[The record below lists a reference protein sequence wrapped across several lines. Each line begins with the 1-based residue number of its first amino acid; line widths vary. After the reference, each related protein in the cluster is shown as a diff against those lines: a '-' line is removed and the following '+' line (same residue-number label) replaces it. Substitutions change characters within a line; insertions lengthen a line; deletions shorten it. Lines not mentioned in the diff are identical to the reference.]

1 MKKRAFFTTLI
12 LFLFFLYAGITVM
25 SAIIFKDKVGVIKER
40 CLAEHYVIVSSI
52 LKDFQALDSR
62 GVEIEGSMESLMHP
76 YSYLAKGNGMGLAV
90 YKKVNLVYTNMAQE
104 VLEDINTDS
113 YKEGQRYVSIKGNE
127 EPSVYVAGLLPAP
140 FEDYALVYRYN
151 IEETITSWN
160 RLKNTLYMA
169 GTVLSICLAFCLLIL
184 LNQIFRPLKQI
195 SEASMGIAAGEYEK
209 RLPVSGNDELAYM
222 AQSFNH
228 MAMEIQKQ
236 IADLNESARQ
246 KQQFIDNFAHELRTP
261 LTAIY
266 GYAEY
271 IQKAVISEEDRIM
284 SCGYIMSESKRM
296 ENMAY
301 QLLDLAMMRNNE
313 IKKEKIEVKSLL
325 DAVSNTIL
333 RKAVE
338 KEITVNY
345 SCQMDCITGNAELLE
360 SLLVNLIDNAIKASN
375 PKSWIEVKAYQEDN
389 VKVLSVR
396 DYGKGMTERQLQH
409 VKEAFYR
416 ADKSRS
422 RKEGG
427 AGLGLSIC
435 EQISQ
440 LHNAHLQFASGLMEG
455 TEVKVMFTTL

>member
-12 LFLFFLYAGITVM
+12 LFLFFLYAGITIM

-62 GVEIEGSMESLMHP
+62 GVGIEESLESLMHP
-76 YSYLAKGNGMGLAV
+76 YSYLAKGNDMGLAV
-90 YKKVNLVYTNMAQE
+90 YKSENLVYASINKENLA
-104 VLEDINTDS
+104 DINTDS
-113 YKEGQRYVSIKGNE
+113 YKEGQRYITIKDDDK
-127 EPSVYVAGLLPAP
+127 PFVYVAGLLPAP
-140 FEDYALVYRYN
+140 YEDYALVYRYN
-151 IEETITSWN
+151 IAETINSWN
-160 RLKNTLYMA
+160 QLKNTLYLA

-184 LNQIFRPLKQI
+184 LNEIFRPLKQI
-195 SEASMGIAAGEYEK
+195 SDASMGIASGEYEK

-228 MAMEIQKQ
+228 MAMEIQRQ
-236 IADLNESARQ
+236 IADLNEAARQ
-246 KQQFIDNFAHELRTP
+246 KQQFVDNFAHELRTP

-271 IQKAVISEEDRIM
+271 MQKAVISEEDRLM

-301 QLLDLAMMRNNE
+301 QLLDLAMMRNHQ
-313 IKKEKIEVKSLL
+313 IKKEQVEIETLL
-325 DAVSNTIL
+325 GSVYNTIQK
-333 RKAVE
+333 KACE
-338 KEITVNY
+338 KEITVTCR
-345 SCQMDCITGNAELLE
+345 CQMDCVTGNAELLE
-360 SLLVNLIDNAIKASN
+360 SLLVNLIDNAIKASEPN
-375 PKSWIEVKAYQEDN
+375 SCIEVKAYQEDQ

-440 LHNAHLQFASGLMEG
+440 LHDAHLQFVSGLMEG
-455 TEVKVMFTTL
+455 TEVKVIFTTL